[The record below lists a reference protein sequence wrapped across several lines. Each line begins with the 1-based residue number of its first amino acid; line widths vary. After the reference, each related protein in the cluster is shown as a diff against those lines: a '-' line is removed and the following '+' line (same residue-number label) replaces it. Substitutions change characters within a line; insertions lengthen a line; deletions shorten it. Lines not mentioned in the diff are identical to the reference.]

1 MKFNVIL
8 RTLIAAGALAA
19 SAGANAAPFTA
30 GTYQASYQGMRAPV
44 LVSVTF
50 SADRIEKIT
59 VGDNKETVGLGSVA
73 IEKLPGAIV
82 EAQSIGVD
90 AIGGATLTS
99 RAILDG
105 VADCIQQAGAD
116 PAAFMKKPQKQAAGE
131 AQTLETDLVIVGGG
145 GAGLTAAVRSA
156 ELGTKT
162 IVLEKMPVL
171 GGAAGICGGQ
181 IAVEGAQV
189 QKDLGVKDDS
199 PAWFAYDLLA
209 NGHMRNDLTALA
221 VYADNLGPSV
231 DWAMNSLGMTQFEE
245 MKLQYRGEFSK
256 DRSLYIKGAGA
267 GFVSLLTKKLSSLP
281 VDIHTGTKVEKILK
295 DEKGAVIGVEAMDAN
310 GTKYTV
316 RSKAVLLSTGG
327 YGANRD
333 MLAGDLSK
341 ALYYGPV
348 CATGDGHRMA
358 EAAGAKLINMELAK
372 QYPNGIEVAPGLAK
386 STIQGNYE
394 AWKRSG
400 IIVNHEGRR
409 IVNEKASNNHILP
422 YLLNEKDA
430 TLFLFMDA
438 HTWEGFSKNLMKTGI
453 THEELQKWIDANG
466 KGDTLVMHADTI
478 EGLAKLAGMDPAVL
492 AQTVARYN
500 GFVGAGKD
508 ADFGRPV
515 EFMKEKIGAGPYWL
529 CEQKS
534 RMATSLGG
542 VKITPKLEVTDANGN
557 AIPNLYAAGEVVGG
571 VHGTDSAAGANIAW
585 AITSGKLAA
594 EAVAAHLQEGK

>member
-1 MKFNVIL
+1 MKFNRIL
-8 RTLIAAGALAA
+8 QAFVAAGFVV
-19 SAGANAAPFTA
+19 SAGSVMAFTP
-30 GTYQASYQGMRAPV
+30 GTYDAALQGMHAQVPIT
-44 LVSVTF
+44 VTF
-50 SADRIEKIT
+50 SADRIEKIV
-59 VGDNKETVGLGSVA
+59 VGANKETVGLGSVA
-73 IEKLPGAIV
+73 IEKLPPAII
-82 EAQSIGVD
+82 EAQSVGID

-105 VADCIQQAGAD
+105 VAECIKKAGAD
-116 PAAFMKKPQKQAAGE
+116 PKNYMKKPDKKASGKTE
-131 AQTLETDLVIVGGG
+131 SLETDLVIIGGG
-145 GAGLTAAVRSA
+145 GSGLTAAVRSA
-156 ELGTKT
+156 ELGTQT

-181 IAVEGAQV
+181 IAVQSAQI

-209 NGHMRNDLTALA
+209 NGHMRNDLTALTA
-221 VYADNLGPSV
+221 YSDNLGASV
-231 DWAMNSLGMTQFEE
+231 DWAMKSFGMTQFEE

-267 GFVSLLTKKLSSLP
+267 GFISLLTKKLSDMP
-281 VDIHTGTKVEKILK
+281 VTIKTGTKVEKILK
-295 DEKGAVIGVEAMDAN
+295 DEEGAVIGVEATDAN
-310 GTKYTV
+310 GTKYVV

-333 MLAGDLSK
+333 MLAGDLQK

-358 EAAGAKLINMELAK
+358 EAAGAKLINMELGK

-400 IIVNHEGRR
+400 IIVNHQGER

-422 YLLNEKDA
+422 YLLKEKDA
-430 TLFLFMDA
+430 TLFMFMDA
-438 HTWEGFSKNLMKTGI
+438 YTWDGFSKNLKKTGI
-453 THEELQKWIDANG
+453 TDEELQKWIDANG

-478 EGLAKLAGMDPAVL
+478 ADLAKLAGMNPGTL
-492 AQTVARYN
+492 QKTVDRYN
-500 GFVGAGKD
+500 GFVAAGKD
-508 ADFGRPV
+508 EDFGRPV
-515 EFMKEKIGAGPYWL
+515 EFMKKKIEQGPYWL
-529 CEQKS
+529 VEQKS
-534 RMATSLGG
+534 RFATSLGG
-542 VKITPKLEVTDANGN
+542 VKITPNLEVTDTNGKV
-557 AIPNLYAAGEVVGG
+557 IPNLFAAGEVVGG

-594 EAVAAHLQEGK
+594 EAVAEHLKAE